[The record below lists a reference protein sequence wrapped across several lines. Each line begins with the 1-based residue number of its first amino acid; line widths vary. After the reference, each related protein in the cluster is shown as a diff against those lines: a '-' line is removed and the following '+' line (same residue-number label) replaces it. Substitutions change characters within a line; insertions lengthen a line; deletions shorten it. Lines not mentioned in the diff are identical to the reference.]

1 MFSVRVTR
9 RPQGGGLAL
18 RGELDYDSA
27 VQVHEAAQQELA
39 LGRSG
44 GPVVID
50 RDALSFCD
58 STGISALLR
67 LRQQLGEQDR
77 ELRLAAVPRSVVRLF
92 AVTGL
97 DPVFAAYAD
106 TGHALSVGPGGPDT
120 RSGEPYGSTEPNERQ
135 GS

>member
-1 MFSVRVTR
+1 MFSVQVTR
-9 RPQGGGLAL
+9 RPQGGVLVL

-27 VQVHEAAQQELA
+27 VQVHEAAEQELA
-39 LGRSG
+39 LGRAG

-50 RDALSFCD
+50 CDALSFCD

-77 ELRLAAVPRSVVRLF
+77 ELRLATVPRSIVRLF

-97 DPVFAAYAD
+97 DQVFAVYAD
-106 TGHALSVGPGGPDT
+106 TGHALSAGSGGPDT
-120 RSGEPYGSTEPNERQ
+120 RRGELNGSVEPNERQ
-135 GS
+135 GP